1 MSVLRRHLEDLCQWA
16 GEIPD
21 PHTARIGLRTSWPRR
36 DSARLGVQSQNDAL
50 PFRLELALDSIESDG
65 PAGIV
70 SRGGLE
76 DYLDGW
82 REAFSDGLG
91 LDFAMHLP
99 PWRWLLLNVER
110 IEAECM
116 DLEEFARQV
125 AITHGVVARLTGHNP
140 EQLGPCPRCNAPVMS
155 WPGATGMIE
164 PTCTGCSTVWRTPDI
179 LHAEVAEL
187 HRERLRQSGAEQWV
201 SRETAVVLHAR
212 LTRDNLRQLIKR
224 GRVRARSVDLV
235 DLGDVNRAMGTVVD
249 EAGQMPGVA
258 CA

>member
-1 MSVLRRHLEDLCQWA
+1 MSLLRRYLEDLCQWV

-21 PHTARIGLRTSWPRR
+21 PHAARIGLRSSWPRR
-36 DSARLGVQSQNDAL
+36 DSSRLGVQSQSDAL
-50 PFRLELALDSIESDG
+50 PFRLEVALDSIESDG

-82 REAFSDGLG
+82 RDVLSDALG
-91 LDFAMHLP
+91 LDYAMHLP
-99 PWRWLLLNVER
+99 PWRWLLLHVER
-110 IEAECM
+110 IEAEYAHVGE
-116 DLEEFARQV
+116 LVAQV
-125 AITHGVVARLTGHNP
+125 ATTHGVVARLAGRNP
-140 EQLGPCPRCNAPVMS
+140 EQLGPCPRCCSLVMS

-164 PTCTGCSTVWRTPDI
+164 PTCSGCSTVWRTPAV

-201 SRETAVVLHAR
+201 SRGTAVALHAR
-212 LTRDNLRQLIKR
+212 LTRDNLRQLVRR
-224 GRVRARSVDLV
+224 GRVRARGVDLV

-249 EAGQMPGVA
+249 APGQVSGGV